1 MTVLDTQTEDDSLDF
16 DDGPGWIWT
25 VYPVH
30 SSDPMVAVGHS
41 GNKGKAR
48 AQVEQ
53 SLGESGNSAF
63 GVVIGP
69 RGEQELCRRNGEGG
83 YAWRPLPIS

>member
-1 MTVLDTQTEDDSLDF
+1 MGPTDRDF
-16 DDGPGWIWT
+16 DDADGWIWT

-41 GNKGKAR
+41 GNGDKAR
-48 AQVEQ
+48 EQVEH
-53 SLGESGNSAF
+53 SLLSAAHSAF

-69 RGEQELCRRNGEGG
+69 RGEQELCRRNGDGG
-83 YAWRPLPIS
+83 FAWRPLPLDVQ